1 MAPIPRLRAFEGP
14 AVLSYGFRPLF
25 LLAAL
30 QAGLTILVWLVF
42 VTGHLAVPTAFAPVD
57 WHIHEMLFGYQA
69 AAIGGFLLTAI
80 PNWTGRLPVQGTPLL
95 VLVVAWLAGRVA
107 VAASGLIGWHLAM
120 AVDALYL
127 ALLAGAAA
135 REIVAGR
142 NWRNLKVVALIALL
156 LAANLAFHVE
166 AALDGGADYARRFA
180 IAVVLMLLALIAG
193 RIVPSFTRNWLA
205 PRGEGRLPIPFGG
218 YDKAVLAA
226 TAIGLCLWVALPD
239 AAVTGAVL
247 ALCAGLHTVRLARWA
262 GDRTWRNPLLVILHV
277 GYAFV
282 PLGFAL
288 SAAASFGLIGPGA
301 GLHAW
306 TAGAFGTMTL
316 AVMSRASLGH
326 TGRPLAATA
335 ATQACYALVVI
346 GSVAR
351 ICSALDHGPV
361 ALLHVA
367 GLAWSLAF
375 LGFAAAYWRVLTGP
389 RLGAKDAPAA
399 GTPSATGAR

>member
-1 MAPIPRLRAFEGP
+1 MAPIPRLRAYEGLRCCP
-14 AVLSYGFRPLF
+14 MAFGPLF

-30 QAGLTILVWLVF
+30 QAGLTIIVWLGF
-42 VTGHLAVPTAFAPVD
+42 VTGHLAIPTAFAPVD
-57 WHIHEMLFGYQA
+57 RHIHEMLFGYQA

-80 PNWTGRLPVQGTPLL
+80 PNWTGRLPVQGAPLL
-95 VLVVAWLAGRVA
+95 VLVLAWIAGRIA
-107 VAASGLIGWHLAM
+107 VAASALIGWRLAM
-120 AVDALYL
+120 AIDALFL
-127 ALLAGAAA
+127 VLLAGAAA

-142 NWRNLKVVALIALL
+142 NWRNLKVVVLIGLL
-156 LAANLAFHVE
+156 LAANLAFHLE
-166 AALDGGADYARRFA
+166 AALTGGADYARRFA
-180 IAVVLMLLALIAG
+180 IGAVLMLVALIAG

-205 PRGEGRLPIPFGG
+205 PRGAGRLPIPFGG
-218 YDKAVLAA
+218 YDQAVLAA
-226 TAIGLCLWVALPD
+226 SALALCLWVALPETM
-239 AAVTGAVL
+239 ASGIVL
-247 ALCAGLHTVRLARWA
+247 ALCAVLHLIRLARWA

-288 SAAASFGLIGPGA
+288 SAAASFGLVGPGA

-351 ICSALDHGPV
+351 ICSALGHGPV
-361 ALLHVA
+361 PLLHLA
-367 GLAWSLAF
+367 GLCWSLAF
-375 LGFAAAYWRVLTGP
+375 LGFAVSYWRVLTGAK
-389 RLGAKDAPAA
+389 LGAKAAAAA
-399 GTPSATGAR
+399 GAA